1 VQVKGNSDSRE
12 SGFIGREQR
21 TPRAKYETVQLP
33 VKSDLSPLLGHD
45 RNRMLVPIF
54 SIEDPGVDG
63 IFPSGLFCVISN
75 INRSAI
81 SSVMSATQS
90 GNAVTSIAE
99 PNIAKRTIT
108 G

>member
-1 VQVKGNSDSRE
+1 
-12 SGFIGREQR
+12 
-21 TPRAKYETVQLP
+21 
-33 VKSDLSPLLGHD
+33 
-45 RNRMLVPIF
+45 
-54 SIEDPGVDG
+54 
-63 IFPSGLFCVISN
+63 VISN